1 MSNRIQ
7 RPPLAMRRP
16 VQARGTEASACRVQL
31 AVAWRSWT
39 GVFRFFAA
47 VLCFAFVCGLQPGLA
62 QYIQQ
67 GPKLVGSGGS
77 FAANQGQ
84 AVALSAD
91 GNTAIIG
98 GYEDEPSGAA
108 WVFVRSGGVWT
119 QQGPKLVGSGAIGG
133 SSQGVSVALSA
144 DGNTAIVGGFEDNL
158 GVGAA
163 WVFIRDS
170 GVWVQEGPKLLASD
184 AVGSANLGYSVALSA
199 DGNTAI
205 AGGLEDN
212 SQVGAAWV
220 FTRVAGMWT
229 QQGSKL
235 VGAGSVGAAKQGSS
249 VALSADG
256 NTALIGAFGDNGFAG
271 AAWVFTRSG
280 STWTQQAT
288 KLFGTGATATAEQGY
303 SVALSGDGNTAIVG
317 GPFDSSNAGAMWV
330 FTRNSGVWPQQ
341 GPKLVGSGAVGVG
354 GSTQGYSVALSS
366 DGNTLVGGAPFDNSE
381 TGAAWIFTRSSGVW
395 TQRGAKLVGT
405 GAGQDASPCGGSRQ
419 GAAVAISGDHRT
431 VMLGGVCDTFN
442 IGAAWPF
449 VSVGAHDFN
458 ADGVSDIAWRNA
470 EGDTAVWLMSGAQVT
485 PGPAYGPISNIWSIV
500 GQRDFNGDGMAD
512 MLWRDTSGNT
522 AMWFMNGTAVVS
534 AVGVGNIP
542 INWSVAGVADFNGD
556 GLGDL
561 LWRDSSGDVAMWL
574 MNGATI
580 MSSAGLGAVPLNWTV
595 VGSGD
600 FNGDGMA
607 DILWRDNLGNTSIWF
622 MSGTTIAST
631 ASVGNIP
638 TNWSVVGTGDF
649 NGDGKSDI
657 AWRDTAGD
665 VVIWLMNGAS
675 IMGSG
680 GLGNLAAVWSIAE
693 TGDFDGNGTSDLLWR
708 DTSGDTAIW
717 FLNGAQVMSA
727 VALGSVPTS
736 WTIQGV
742 NAD

>member
-7 RPPLAMRRP
+7 RSPLAMRGL
-16 VQARGTEASACRVQL
+16 VQARSAKVGARWVQS

-39 GVFRFFAA
+39 RVFRFFAA
-47 VLCFAFVCGLQPGLA
+47 VLCFPVACGLQPGLA

-67 GPKLVGSGGS
+67 GPKLVGSGSS
-77 FAANQGQ
+77 FSANQGQ
-84 AVALSAD
+84 SVALSAD

-98 GYEDEPSGAA
+98 GEADEPNGAA

-119 QQGPKLVGSGAIGG
+119 QQGPKLVGSGVSVG

-158 GVGAA
+158 GIGAA

-170 GVWVQEGPKLLASD
+170 GVWVQDGPKLVASD
-184 AVGSANLGYSVALSA
+184 AVGAANLGYSVALSA

-205 AGGLEDN
+205 AGGRGDN
-212 SQVGAAWV
+212 SEVGAAWV

-235 VGAGSVGAAKQGSS
+235 VGSGYVGAAKQGSS

-256 NTALIGAFGDNGFAG
+256 NTALIGAIGDNGFAG

-288 KLFGTGATATAEQGY
+288 KLFGSGATATAEQGY

-354 GSTQGYSVALSS
+354 GSTHGFSVALSS
-366 DGNTLVGGAPFDNSE
+366 DGNTLVGGGPFDNSE

-458 ADGVSDIAWRNA
+458 ADGVSDVAWRNA
-470 EGDTAVWLMSGAQVT
+470 EGDTAVWLLSGAQVT
-485 PGPAYGPISNIWSIV
+485 PGPAYGPISNTWSIV

-522 AMWFMNGTAVVS
+522 AMWFMNETTIASS
-534 AVGVGNIP
+534 ATVGNIAT
-542 INWSVAGVADFNGD
+542 NWSVAGVADFNGD
-556 GLGDL
+556 GLGDI
-561 LWRDSSGDVAMWL
+561 LWRDSSGNLSIWL
-574 MNGATI
+574 MSGATVI
-580 MSSAGLGAVPLNWTV
+580 SSAGLGSAPMTWTI
-595 VGSGD
+595 VGTGD

-622 MSGTTIAST
+622 MSGTTVAST
-631 ASVGNIP
+631 AGVGNIP
-638 TNWSVVGTGDF
+638 NNWSVVGTGDF
-649 NGDGKSDI
+649 NGDGKCDI
-657 AWRDTAGD
+657 VWRDSAGD
-665 VVIWLMNGAS
+665 VAIWLMNGAS
-675 IMGSG
+675 VVGTG
-680 GLGNLAAVWSIAE
+680 GLGNLAAVWSLAE

-727 VALGSVPTS
+727 VSLGSVSTN